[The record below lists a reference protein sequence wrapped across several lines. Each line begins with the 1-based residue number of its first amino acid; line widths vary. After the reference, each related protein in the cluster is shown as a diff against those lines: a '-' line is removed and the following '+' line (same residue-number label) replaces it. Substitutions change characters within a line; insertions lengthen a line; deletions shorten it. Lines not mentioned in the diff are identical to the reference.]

1 MMMKF
6 LVYNAVNVIHNNSV
20 NKGSFRA
27 FSATRSYYADNND
40 NQNINA
46 HSPSSFEGS
55 VSENDISAE
64 ENVEVNQGILDEYKE
79 YANDIK
85 TGIKDLENAGNLSNP
100 AQVQVALSELWAFRS
115 NEGFNR
121 DDFNVE
127 NLKHALYVAEDNI
140 IPHWEDRVKQY
151 ENRAHNENDSTY
163 AGSDNMSDM
172 DLSNDSNSETRVDEE
187 DNESS
192 NPAGL
197 EKPLVNENTDSTGES
212 SKGHNNTSGNNTEK
226 LSTPTEFIQEKHEN
240 DMPSYMD
247 PED

>member
-1 MMMKF
+1 
-6 LVYNAVNVIHNNSV
+6 
-20 NKGSFRA
+20 
-27 FSATRSYYADNND
+27 
-40 NQNINA
+40 
-46 HSPSSFEGS
+46 
-55 VSENDISAE
+55 
-64 ENVEVNQGILDEYKE
+64 
-79 YANDIK
+79 
-85 TGIKDLENAGNLSNP
+85 
-100 AQVQVALSELWAFRS
+100 
-115 NEGFNR
+115 
-121 DDFNVE
+121 
-127 NLKHALYVAEDNI
+127 
-140 IPHWEDRVKQY
+140 
-151 ENRAHNENDSTY
+151 
-163 AGSDNMSDM
+163 MSDM

>member
-6 LVYNAVNVIHNNSV
+6 LIFNALNVINNGI

-27 FSATRSYYADNND
+27 FSTTHNYRADNNE
-40 NQNINA
+40 NENINA

-55 VSENDISAE
+55 VSENEISAE
-64 ENVEVNQGILDEYKE
+64 ENVEVNKGILDEYKE
-79 YANDIK
+79 FANDIK
-85 TGIKDLENAGNLSNP
+85 TGIKDLENSGNLSKP
-100 AQVQVALSELWAFRS
+100 GEVQVALSELWAFRS

-151 ENRAHNENDSTY
+151 ENKALNENDSTY

-172 DLSNDSNSETRVDEE
+172 DLANDSNSETRVDEE
-187 DNESS
+187 DDNESS

-197 EKPLVNENTDSTGES
+197 ENPLVHENTASTGES
-212 SKGHNNTSGNNTEK
+212 SEAHSNTSGNNTEK
-226 LSTPTEFIQEKHEN
+226 LSTPTEFVQEKHEY